1 VSRDSEALS
10 RGGSNGAAGLTGDLF
25 GASMRT
31 ASMRVVIVPPRFEG
45 LPTAS
50 SQNGPSEWVLLIDC
64 LTSREGRNARTS
76 PCGHPTRRD
85 RLRRRLAGYDL
96 RVAPG
101 SIGPNKRGRAAGR
114 HASCCGSL
122 SVLGMAANKDE
133 GDLER
138 LRILVS
144 DGKGHRLEEVTH
156 TVTGLGHE
164 VAGHSSLR
172 DVAASTASIRP
183 DAAIVIV
190 GESSEHALELIG
202 RTVTEAACPVIAIL
216 DVEDEAFIRDA
227 AKRGIFA
234 YITMGREAAAL
245 QSALDV
251 VLSRFA
257 EYQGL
262 EGAFGRRAIT
272 ERAKGILMERHS
284 VDEKL
289 AFEMLRDEARRSNR
303 KIIEIAEAVT
313 VSANLLPRLP
323 VE

>member
-1 VSRDSEALS
+1 
-10 RGGSNGAAGLTGDLF
+10 
-25 GASMRT
+25 M
-31 ASMRVVIVPPRFEG
+31 PPRFEG

-50 SQNGPSEWVLLIDC
+50 SQTVPMDGCFLPILSLRAKGTTVELRERLLQRERRLQRGC
-64 LTSREGRNARTS
+64 EEGASRERKPSKSTANGGLEDVSQIGYGAISEMPVSSTN
-76 PCGHPTRRD
+76 P
-85 RLRRRLAGYDL
+85 LA
-96 RVAPG
+96 VG
-101 SIGPNKRGRAAGR
+101 STW
-114 HASCCGSL
+114 
-122 SVLGMAANKDE
+122 LGMAANKDE
-133 GDLER
+133 SDLER
-138 LRILVS
+138 LRILIS

-156 TVTGLGHE
+156 TVISLGHE
-164 VAGHSSLR
+164 VVGHSNLG
-172 DVAASTASIRP
+172 DVAATTASIRP

-234 YITMGREAAAL
+234 YITLGRDASAL
-245 QSALDV
+245 QSSLDV

-262 EGAFGRRAIT
+262 EGAFVRRAIT
-272 ERAKGILMERHS
+272 EQAKGILMERHS
-284 VDEKL
+284 VDDQR

-303 KIIEIAEAVT
+303 KLIEIAEAVT
-313 VSANLLPRLP
+313 VSVNLLPRSP